1 MPILLTSI
9 DMNLLKCRTETPCHR
24 VAQVFMMNL
33 DIRHILVWWARTK
46 PAIGLMRSTIFLIL
60 VQTWCRTVMW
70 WVKIVHR
77 PFIDR
82 SCQTKIIR
90 SAITIKKDSMA
101 KNRKYTRLLRF
112 KTLEQWANRH
122 QGKKMKTWC
131 FQTKS
136 AFDAVTTAKMRKMS
150 QKQKAQAKEGLK
162 TSMQTRT

>member
-1 MPILLTSI
+1 MAILLTSI
-9 DMNLLKCRTETPCHR
+9 DLNNLKYRTETPCHR
-24 VAQVFMMNL
+24 VAQVSMMNS
-33 DIRHILVWWARTK
+33 DILLILVWWASIT

-136 AFDAVTTAKMRKMS
+136 EFDADTTAKMRKMS